1 VLRGSGIGKRNQH
14 VPHGA
19 SLAHKGKARK
29 EMASTREKGKI
40 PHTEWPKI
48 LAKYNGGE
56 TMAQIGRDYGCTAP
70 AIRYIIK
77 RSGKLKG
84 GADGERL
91 STVSKGVSSERASRI
106 EEAFEAGG
114 SVRPAGSGQLVIGR
128 AARVTGKHV
137 LGSEL
142 RTRVSSDV
150 ASFLVALDQAVIE
163 GSTESIANLQDAT
176 DRLMRSTARTRLE
189 LERLLSGLATAAE
202 EGGHKKVATRPQ
214 RNA

>member
-1 VLRGSGIGKRNQH
+1 
-14 VPHGA
+14 
-19 SLAHKGKARK
+19 
-29 EMASTREKGKI
+29 MASTREKGKI

-56 TMAQIGRDYGCTAP
+56 TIAQIGRDYGCTAP

-84 GADGERL
+84 GADGGRL
-91 STVSKGVSSERASRI
+91 SVSKGVSSERASRI
-106 EEAFEAGG
+106 DEAIEAGG
-114 SVRPAGSGQLVIGR
+114 SVRPPGSGQLAIGR
-128 AARVTGKHV
+128 AARAIGKHV

-142 RTRVSSDV
+142 RRRVSSDV
-150 ASFLVALDQAVIE
+150 ASFLVALDQAVID
-163 GSTESIANLQDAT
+163 GSADSIANLQDAT

-189 LERLLSGLATAAE
+189 LERLLSGPATAAE
-202 EGGHKKVATRPQ
+202 EGGHKKVGPRPQ